1 MPLGKH
7 LINSRSLMEIDRY
20 GNKYCFK
27 TRSVAEH
34 SWSVAKIAEGLAIW
48 EKNKFKNQVD
58 LALVLQKALNHDL
71 IEQVTGDIL
80 GPTKNK
86 TPEMKKAMEEI
97 EKLAFHEEI
106 EPNLPRSW
114 REPFEKLILD
124 PKSKD
129 IEGQILRAADIIDT
143 MFEAIE
149 EITLGNNIFRKVLVD
164 SSNLLIKVELESV
177 KYFIK
182 YAFNDFELDINEY
195 YGEEFCAFREQLH
208 YDQAV
213 FDSN

>member
-1 MPLGKH
+1 M
-7 LINSRSLMEIDRY
+7 INARSLMEIDRY

-48 EKNKFKNQVD
+48 EKNKFKQPVD

-71 IEQVTGDIL
+71 IEQVTGDVL

-86 TPEMKKAMEEI
+86 TPEMKKAMDEI
-97 EKLAFHEEI
+97 EKIAFHEEI
-106 EPNLPRSW
+106 EPHLPESW
-114 REPFEKLILD
+114 REPFEKLILN
-124 PKSKD
+124 PKSND

-164 SSNLLIKVELESV
+164 SSNLLIKVDLPSV
-177 KYFIK
+177 RYFIK
-182 YAFNDFELDINEY
+182 YAFLDFDLDINEY
-195 YGEEFCAFREQLH
+195 YGEDFIAFRDQLH
-208 YDQAV
+208 YDEAT
-213 FDSN
+213 FESH